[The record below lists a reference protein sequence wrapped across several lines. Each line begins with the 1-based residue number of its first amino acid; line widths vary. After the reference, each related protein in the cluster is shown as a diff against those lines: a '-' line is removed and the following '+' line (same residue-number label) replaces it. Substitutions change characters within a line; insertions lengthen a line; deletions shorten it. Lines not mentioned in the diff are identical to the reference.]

1 MQITL
6 SGGNFGGEIVEWKA
20 KGILDDGREFMEVEG
35 FVYALID
42 NIAVFYGMA

>member
-6 SGGNFGGEIVEWKA
+6 SGGNFGGEIV
-20 KGILDDGREFMEVEG
+20 G
-35 FVYALID
+35 FIYALID